1 MLIDL
6 AKAKRRWTEKKVQM
20 PNVKTKF
27 EAASTNTLADR
38 ELSPLAPVF
47 WRILQMECTSHY
59 VYMV

>member
-1 MLIDL
+1 MDGK
-6 AKAKRRWTEKKVQM
+6 KAQM

-27 EAASTNTLADR
+27 EAASTNTLADQ